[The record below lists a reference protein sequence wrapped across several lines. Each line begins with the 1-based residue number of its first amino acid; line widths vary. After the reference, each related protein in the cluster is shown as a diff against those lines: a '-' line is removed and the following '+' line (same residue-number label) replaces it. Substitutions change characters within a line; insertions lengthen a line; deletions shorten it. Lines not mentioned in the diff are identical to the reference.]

1 MFDAEAFILA
11 GGRSSRMGRD
21 KALLRLGEKTFV
33 ERISDALRSLVGERI
48 KVVGARSAEASG
60 GLPIVEDI
68 YKERGAL
75 GGLHAAFAHAQ
86 REWVFV
92 IACDLPFTTG
102 KLLARLAALRENFE
116 AVVPVQRDGRLQ
128 PLCAVYRRVP
138 CLREAEK
145 LIEVGELRP
154 RVLLGQVRTRRVT
167 PEEWSDLEGAEAF
180 FVNVNTPEEFARAAE
195 GGLNSAPPQ
204 RVV

>member
-33 ERISDALRSLVGERI
+33 ERISDALRSLVGARI

-60 GLPIVEDI
+60 GLPIVEDL

-86 REWVFV
+86 CEWVFV
-92 IACDLPFTTG
+92 LACDLPFTTG
-102 KLLARLAALRENFE
+102 ELLARLADLRKSFE
-116 AVVPVQRDGRLQ
+116 AVVPVQHDGRLQ
-128 PLCAVYRRVP
+128 PLCALYRREP
-138 CLREAEK
+138 CLRAAEK
-145 LIEVGELRP
+145 LIEIGELRP
-154 RVLLGQVRTRRVT
+154 RVLLEQVQTRRVP
-167 PEEWSDLEGAEAF
+167 PEEWSDLEGAKAF
-180 FVNVNTPEEFARAAE
+180 FVNVNTPEEFARAVE
-195 GGLNSAPPQ
+195 SSLNFATP
-204 RVV
+204 